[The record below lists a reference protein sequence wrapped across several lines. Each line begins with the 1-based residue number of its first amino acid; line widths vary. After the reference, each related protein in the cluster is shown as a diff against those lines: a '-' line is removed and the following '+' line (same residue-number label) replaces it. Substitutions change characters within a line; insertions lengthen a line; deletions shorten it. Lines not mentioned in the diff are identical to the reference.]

1 MGDMANRSRGR
12 WGEDRAAAHYRSLG
26 FDIVNRNWRSGL
38 HEVPGELDLVAATSR
53 PVRVLRGQGPQAS
66 RLRRTPRTP
75 STLPSRRGSDHSPKP
90 GCGANQP
97 GDVDV
102 RFDVIAVEGVTLT
115 HHESAF

>member
-26 FDIVNRNWRSGL
+26 FDIVSRNWRSGL
-38 HEVPGELDLVAATSR
+38 REVPGELDLIVQR
-53 PVRVLRGQGPQAS
+53 RGLLVFCEVKA
-66 RLRRTPRTP
+66 RRRTGYGGPAFAVDAAKQARIR
-75 STLPSRRGSDHSPKP
+75 SLAEAWL
-90 GCGANQP
+90 GANQP

-102 RFDVIAVEGVTLT
+102 RFDVIAVEGVALV